1 MTDTHA
7 RVWPLGLYALVRC
20 ALTGPVVALRTPLA
34 HTSSPALNAVAAALA
49 AALVG
54 AYVAL
59 TVLLIVAVLRARGP
73 ARTAT
78 TSPPRDRG
86 SARSCGTIVAPTGFT
101 TSDHPWR

>member
-1 MTDTHA
+1 MTDTHARA

-34 HTSSPALNAVAAALA
+34 HTSSPALNAAA

-59 TVLLIVAVLRARGP
+59 TVLLLVAVLRARGP
-73 ARTAT
+73 VWTATASPPTRAARTFPA
-78 TSPPRDRG
+78 
-86 SARSCGTIVAPTGFT
+86 
-101 TSDHPWR
+101 WRT

>member
-1 MTDTHA
+1 MTDTHARA

-34 HTSSPALNAVAAALA
+34 PASSPALNAVA

-59 TVLLIVAVLRARGP
+59 TVLPIVAVLRVTR
-73 ARTAT
+73 
-78 TSPPRDRG
+78 PRPDGR
-86 SARSCGTIVAPTGFT
+86 
-101 TSDHPWR
+101 H